1 MKFNLLLNMTS
12 LVELF
17 NVAGITFLSVGNLRK
32 RSIYFRTFLSIFEHN
47 ERQIGFFS
55 SANFPLLTVGYPFKM
70 LQRVP
75 DEFVLL
81 LKKGSFV
88 FNKDCSLSSLLYY
101 RVFHSGKSQLVKNC
115 LRSGNFQEN

>member
-32 RSIYFRTFLSIFEHN
+32 RSIFAYFRTFLSIFEHN
-47 ERQIGFFS
+47 ERQIVFFL

-88 FNKDCSLSSLLYY
+88 FGKDCSLSSL
-101 RVFHSGKSQLVKNC
+101 
-115 LRSGNFQEN
+115 